1 MVPAFYQKYAVFQ
14 LKLSSWVKSDPPIL
28 TGSKRPNWSQNFIK
42 LGLPQAEWI
51 HYLATWPQGC
61 HDISLVHIPLRRPK
75 RLIFLGQGPV
85 QGPREEVQ
93 GPCARATNLVNR
105 NGCKGH
111 LDKCKGHNQRCK
123 GLCCVQGPHLWPIY
137 LFTNDKQYN
146 LVQGPQLEVQRPLK
160 CARASS
166 LANLPNY

>member
-1 MVPAFYQKYAVFQ
+1 MLVNNQGRAFT
-14 LKLSSWVKSDPPIL
+14 LKHFLFSAI
-28 TGSKRPNWSQNFIK
+28 
-42 LGLPQAEWI
+42 
-51 HYLATWPQGC
+51 
-61 HDISLVHIPLRRPK
+61 HIPLRRLK
-75 RLIFLGQGPV
+75 RSTFSGQGPV

-93 GPCARATNLVNR
+93 GPCARATNPVNR

-111 LDKCKGHNQRCK
+111 LDMCKGHNQRCK

-137 LFTNDKQYN
+137 LITNDKQYN
-146 LVQGPQLEVQRPLK
+146 LVQGPQLEVQGPLM